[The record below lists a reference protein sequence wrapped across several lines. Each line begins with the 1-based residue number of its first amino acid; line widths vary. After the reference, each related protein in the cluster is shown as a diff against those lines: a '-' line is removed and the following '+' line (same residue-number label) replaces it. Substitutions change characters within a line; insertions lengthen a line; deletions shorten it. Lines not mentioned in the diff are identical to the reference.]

1 MPFLLSVERD
11 HDQHYTIKMILLAP
25 SEAVENDDSA
35 AGVGVAAAA
44 AVAAA
49 AVVAAAAAAFVF
61 AAALVAS

>member
-11 HDQHYTIKMILLAP
+11 HDKHYTIKMILLAP
-25 SEAVENDDSA
+25 SEAVEIDDSA

-44 AVAAA
+44 VAAA
-49 AVVAAAAAAFVF
+49 VVVAAAAAAFVF